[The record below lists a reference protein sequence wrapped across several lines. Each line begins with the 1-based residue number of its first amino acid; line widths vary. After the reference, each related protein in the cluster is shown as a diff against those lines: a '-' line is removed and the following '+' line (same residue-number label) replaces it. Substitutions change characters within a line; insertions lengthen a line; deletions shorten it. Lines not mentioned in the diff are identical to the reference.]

1 MTKDAPQAFA
11 TRTALL
17 LLLVA
22 ILVPYWKLTT
32 MQGYVI
38 TDDVFTSDI
47 MNESFPYREYLGA
60 ALKAGEAPTWLPHI
74 YGGIPLLARA
84 EAGVCSPFNLVLFG
98 LFPPYFALN
107 VIILLTLW
115 TAAVAMFLYAREIG
129 ARIPGA
135 LIAALGFS
143 YSGFMVSHIKHLST
157 IGTVC
162 WYPLGLLVIER
173 ASRRKEPRTLLWL
186 AIIIGLQNLSGHI
199 QTAYYSVLVYLVY
212 FLARLWRMRREA
224 SVPSSRPST
233 TASVKEIWAKPL
245 PAFLLWFL
253 VGSVSGMMI
262 SAVQLIPTYELVQ
275 MTQRSGGVS
284 FEYAASYAYDPS
296 NWMTFFYPAANG
308 EISNATY
315 RGQSIFWEDY
325 GYVGFTALILGLVAV
340 ASRWRT
346 WQVKAHVLIALSAY
360 LLVLGPNSPLYRLV
374 FHVVPGMSYFRFPTR
389 FLFVVDASLCVLAAL
404 GTDRLVGLIRLPAR
418 GAIRSLGLYVG
429 EIALVGCV
437 LADLLHF
444 QLKQNAIV
452 DREAW
457 RRPPKSV
464 QVLKRDST
472 LYRIYSPAGKETHK
486 AAFMAAKGWEGS
498 LQPYVEQRE
507 FLQASSNILY
517 DIQSADGYAQLTP
530 SSIVD
535 VWGDQ
540 NRSGL
545 IMKTA
550 SVKGGAFV
558 PLPSFVTIMN
568 MCNVKYLLSPWPI
581 ATDAFVSEGRV
592 GPVFLYRNPTALPRV
607 YVVGRYRYARSSDEA
622 MAMLL
627 NGKVDP
633 STETILYEHP
643 RGLPGTVL
651 TASRATVESYGT
663 NEVIVLVS
671 AEADCLLVLSDT
683 FYPGWKAEV
692 DGNEVP
698 ILTGNLYHRVVQLP
712 PGEHRVKFVFRS
724 SSIRI
729 GLWVAAG
736 GIVLTM
742 LGLMV
747 FKKRT

>member
-1 MTKDAPQAFA
+1 MTKDASKAFA
-11 TRTALL
+11 TRAALL
-17 LLLVA
+17 ILLAA

-60 ALKAGEAPTWLPHI
+60 ALKAGEAPIWLPHI

-84 EAGVCSPFNLVLFG
+84 EAGVCYPFNLILFG

-107 VIILLTLW
+107 VVILLTLW
-115 TAAVAMFLYAREIG
+115 TAAVGMFLYAREIG
-129 ARIPGA
+129 TRIPGA
-135 LIAALGFS
+135 LVSAVGFS
-143 YSGFMVSHIKHLST
+143 YSGFMISHIKHLST

-173 ASRRKEPRTLLWL
+173 AFRRNEPKSLLWL
-186 AIIIGLQNLSGHI
+186 AVIIGLQNLSGHI
-199 QTAYYSVLVYLVY
+199 QTAYYSMLAYLVY
-212 FLARLWRMRREA
+212 FLGRLWRMRREG
-224 SVPSSRPST
+224 SPPST
-233 TASVKEIWAKPL
+233 RQSAEGGAQRTWVKPL
-245 PAFLLWFL
+245 PASVLWFL
-253 VGSVSGMMI
+253 AGSLLGMMI

-275 MTQRSGGVS
+275 LTQRSGGVS
-284 FEYAASYAYDPS
+284 FQYAASYAYDPA
-296 NWMTFFYPAANG
+296 NWMTFLYPAANG

-325 GYVGFTALILGLVAV
+325 GYVGLTTLMLGLVAIT
-340 ASRWRT
+340 SMRRT
-346 WQVKAHVLIALSAY
+346 WQVKVHVLIALGAY
-360 LLVLGPNSPLYRLV
+360 LLVLGPNTPLYRLV
-374 FHVVPGMSYFRFPTR
+374 FHVVPGMAYFRFPTR

-404 GTDRLVGLIRLPAR
+404 GTDRLIGLIGIPAR
-418 GAIRSLGLYVG
+418 RAARFFGAHLA
-429 EIALVGCV
+429 EIILVGFV
-437 LADLLHF
+437 LADLLYF
-444 QLKQNAIV
+444 QLRQNAIV
-452 DREAW
+452 DSEAW
-457 RRPPKSV
+457 RDPPKIV
-464 QVLKRDST
+464 ETLKQDRA
-472 LYRIYSPAGKETHK
+472 LYRIYSPGGKETHK
-486 AAFMAAKGWEGS
+486 SAFMAAKGWEES
-498 LQPYVEQRE
+498 LQPYIDQRE

-550 SVKGGAFV
+550 SVSQGAFV

-581 ATDAFVSEGRV
+581 VTDAFVSEGMV
-592 GPVFLYRNPTALPRV
+592 GPVFLYRNPTVLPRA
-607 YVVGRYRYARSSDEA
+607 YLVGRYRYARSHDEA

-627 NGKVDP
+627 SGDVDP
-633 STETILYEHP
+633 SAETILYEHP
-643 RGLPGTVL
+643 RGFPGSVL

-663 NEVIVLVS
+663 NEVIVRTS

-683 FYPGWKAEV
+683 FYPGWGAEV

-724 SSIRI
+724 SSIRM
-729 GLWVAAG
+729 GLWVAVG

-742 LGLMV
+742 LGLV
-747 FKKRT
+747 VYKKRT